1 MKYIYIYVLIGL
13 LGVPLIYYGFAYFN
27 YKKVLFNFILS
38 IILCLIFIG
47 CIIGYKKGG
56 NKEILGKVLIGISIV
71 GGILLGDSLYKLVN
85 KNNNSSRSLDS
96 DYSSRSSR
104 SSLDSDYSSRSS
116 RSSLSSHDCS
126 IDSLI
131 SFDIFDKPIDD
142 GIKSPYDNE

>member
-1 MKYIYIYVLIGL
+1 MFDWDKFDEIYIYVLIGL
-13 LGVPLIYYGFAYFN
+13 LGVPLIYYGFAYLNF
-27 YKKVLFNFILS
+27 KEDLFNFILS

-56 NKEILGKVLIGISIV
+56 NREILGEVLIGISIV
-71 GGILLGDSLYKLVN
+71 GGILLGDILYKLVN

-104 SSLDSDYSSRSS
+104 SSLSSN
-116 RSSLSSHDCS
+116 DCS
-126 IDSLI
+126 KDSLL